1 MTTKLDS
8 ALWRDMMDY
17 LRRRHAP
24 ICRQWFEE
32 LEPLELNSGLLRIH
46 TTNQVQQNY
55 LQRKCREQ
63 FMEAA
68 QATTGLLLT
77 VRFVTGED
85 ALNPPSSLQAVT
97 ISPIKTS
104 NPDSSLSATGNLL
117 AGGNGSSHQNLTGR
131 VGINRSDPSSDRQQ
145 DRPGYTDKAHTAP
158 RIVNAADH
166 ADAPPPSLS
175 RALPAP
181 QSYSSSSDDDA
192 TFDQIVISPDYS
204 FESFI
209 TGPGNQL
216 AYAAAVAVA
225 NQPGTAYNPLFI
237 HGGVGLGKTHLL
249 QAICQTIMQ
258 QQPGKNITY
267 LSCDAFMNQFLDCV
281 QRGQMAEFR
290 NRYRHAD
297 VLVIDDIHFLANRER
312 TQEEFFHTFNAL
324 YQLNKQIVLSSD
336 SPPNEIPQLEERLIS
351 RFGWGLVATV
361 SRPCYE
367 TRVAIVRSKAR
378 IRALEISDDVVS
390 YIASK
395 IDTNARELEGAI
407 TTIQGHAALQNRPID
422 LPLAREALGESS
434 GGGGVSQVTLQHI
447 IDAVTRFYNVKLSDL
462 QSKRRHKSITEP
474 RQICMWLA
482 RKRTRFSLEEIG
494 GYFGGRDHTTVMH
507 SIRTVEDR
515 SRLDQNLAQALAQ
528 LDEQIVSSR

>member
-1 MTTKLDS
+1 MNTSPDALTLTTDRQQHNPRKRMTTKLDS

-32 LEPLELNSGLLRIH
+32 LEPLELNSGLLKIH
-46 TTNQVQQNY
+46 TTNTVQQNY

-77 VRFVTGED
+77 VRFVTGDE
-85 ALNPPSSLQAVT
+85 ATNPTPASELPAANANHGSHGHNGQTPSA
-97 ISPIKTS
+97 
-104 NPDSSLSATGNLL
+104 
-117 AGGNGSSHQNLTGR
+117 
-131 VGINRSDPSSDRQQ
+131 SSD
-145 DRPGYTDKAHTAP
+145 GS
-158 RIVNAADH
+158 
-166 ADAPPPSLS
+166 PSP
-175 RALPAP
+175 AGQNNPTPAP
-181 QSYSSSSDDDA
+181 VPRPTPQPVSYSSSSDDDS

-258 QQPGKNITY
+258 KQPGKKITY

-281 QRGQMAEFR
+281 QNGQMNEFR
-290 NRYRHAD
+290 NRYRHSD
-297 VLVIDDIHFLANRER
+297 VLVIDDIHFLANRDR

-336 SPPNEIPQLEERLIS
+336 SPPNEIPQLEERLVS

-367 TRVAIVRSKAR
+367 TRVAIVRAKAK
-378 IRALEISDDVVS
+378 IRALAFNDDVIG
-390 YIASK
+390 YIATK

-407 TTIQGHAALQNRPID
+407 TTIQGHAALSNREVD
-422 LPLAREALGESS
+422 LALAREALGEQA

-515 SRLDQNLAQALAQ
+515 SRLDSNLAQALAQ
-528 LDEQIVSSR
+528 LDEQIASNR